1 MTKDLVNHPPHYNAG
16 RIEVI
21 DIIESVLNSMPLSPF
36 EGMLLGNV
44 IKYLARYKNKNGAED
59 LLKAQWY
66 LNKLV
71 AEENKIQ
78 EEAGV

>member
-1 MTKDLVNHPPHYNAG
+1 MIKDSVNHPPHYNAG

-44 IKYLARYKNKNGAED
+44 IKYLARYKNKNGVED